1 MAFPSPTQRTLFLH
15 IGMHK
20 TASTY
25 IQRRLRKN
33 RGLLRKNGVLLPA
46 RRQKDNK
53 LLKAIAQER
62 WKPWGRWIKRADVR
76 NCNLL
81 VSHEALS
88 CSLYQVC
95 SDGETL
101 RGQWLANHLHRCG
114 WKLKVVGFIRD
125 QESYLNSRYTQ
136 LVKRLSIRSD
146 FTTYVARVMQGNT
159 ISECDLI
166 TLFGWLIE
174 LPSVERVMIPFG
186 ANKDQNGHECQRPDP
201 FQQLADELALPEA
214 VIRQCKPV
222 SSINQ
227 QPGRLGVALA
237 LEISTF
243 LAQHHPK
250 ALVAPHKKRLRG
262 GIERMAHKN
271 GWPAEPF
278 NGLNSSIKQMIRR
291 RYQSSNTEFCRCF
304 WPEMTWDELF
314 KSRLQNIREPN
325 SVAWTEANDAELK
338 ACRGEVIASNLPS
351 TIVAEILG

>member
-1 MAFPSPTQRTLFLH
+1 MALPSPTQRTLFLH

-33 RGLLRKNGVLLPA
+33 RSLLRKNGVLLPA
-46 RRQKDNK
+46 HRQKDNK
-53 LLKAIAQER
+53 LLTALAQES
-62 WKPWGRWIKRADVR
+62 WKPWGRWLKRAELR
-76 NCNLL
+76 GCNLL

-88 CSLYQVC
+88 CSLYQSC
-95 SDGETL
+95 SDGETP
-101 RGQWLANHLHRCG
+101 RGLWLADQLRRCG

-136 LVKRLSIRSD
+136 LVKRLAIRSD
-146 FTTYVARVMQGNT
+146 FTSYVAKVMEGNT

-166 TLFGWLIE
+166 TMFGWLIE
-174 LPSVERVMIPFG
+174 MPSVEKIMIPFG
-186 ANKDQNGHECQRPDP
+186 ASKHKNGLENQRQDP
-201 FQQLADELALPEA
+201 FQQLADEIGLSAA

-237 LEISTF
+237 LEISRF
-243 LAQHHPK
+243 LKQHHPE
-250 ALVAPHKKRLRG
+250 ALLRHSKQLRG
-262 GIERMAHKN
+262 GIERMATKK

-278 NGLNSSIKQMIRR
+278 NGLDCTIQQTIHI
-291 RYQSSNTEFCRCF
+291 RYQSSNAEFCRCF

-314 KSRLQNIREPN
+314 TSRLK
-325 SVAWTEANDAELK
+325 SKGEASNAVRTQAADAELK
-338 ACRGEVIASNLPS
+338 ACRGKVIASTLPNA
-351 TIVAEILG
+351 IAVQIPG

>member
-33 RGLLRKNGVLLPA
+33 RDLLRENGVLLPA
-46 RRQKDNK
+46 RRRKDNK
-53 LLKAIAQER
+53 LLMAIAQEK
-62 WKPWGRWIKRADVR
+62 WKLWSRWIKRAEVR
-76 NCNLL
+76 DCNLL

-101 RGQWLANHLHRCG
+101 RGQWLANQLHRCG

-146 FTTYVARVMQGNT
+146 FTTYVARVMQVNT

-166 TLFGWLIE
+166 TLFGWLIDM
-174 LPSVERVMIPFG
+174 PSIERVMIPFG
-186 ANKDQNGHECQRPDP
+186 ANRDQNGRECQRPDP
-201 FQQLADELALPEA
+201 FQQLADELALPEE
-214 VIRQCKPV
+214 VIGQCKPV

-237 LEISTF
+237 LEVSRF
-243 LAQHHPK
+243 LEQHHPM
-250 ALVAPHKKRLRG
+250 ALARHSKQLRG
-262 GIERMAHKN
+262 GIERMAKKN
-271 GWPAEPF
+271 GWTAEPF
-278 NGLNSSIKQMIRR
+278 NGLDSTIQQTIRN
-291 RYQSSNTEFCRCF
+291 RYQSSNADFCRCF

-314 KSRLQNIREPN
+314 KSRLQNISEPN
-325 SVAWTEANDAELK
+325 STAWTEAADTELK
-338 ACRGEVIASNLPS
+338 ACRGKVIASNLPRA
-351 TIVAEILG
+351 ILAEILG

>member
-33 RGLLRKNGVLLPA
+33 RDLLRKNGVLLPA
-46 RRQKDNK
+46 HRQQDTK
-53 LLKAIAQER
+53 LMKAIVQEN
-62 WKPWGRWIKRADVR
+62 WKPWSRWLKRAEVR

-88 CSLYQVC
+88 CSLYKFC
-95 SDGETL
+95 SDKEIP
-101 RGQWLANHLHRCG
+101 RGQWLADQLQSCG
-114 WKLKVVGFIRD
+114 WRLKVVGFIRD

-237 LEISTF
+237 LEISRF
-243 LAQHHPK
+243 LEQHHPR
-250 ALVAPHKKRLRG
+250 ALARHSKQLRG
-262 GIERMAHKN
+262 GIERMAKKN
-271 GWPAEPF
+271 GWTAEPF
-278 NGLNSSIKQMIRR
+278 NGLDSTIQQTIRN
-291 RYQSSNTEFCRCF
+291 RYQSSNAEFCRYF
-304 WPEMTWDELF
+304 WPEMTWSELF
-314 KSRLQNIREPN
+314 GSRLQSIDESSSN
-325 SVAWTEANDAELK
+325 AWTETADVELK
-338 ACRGEVIASNLPS
+338 ACRGKVIASNLPS
-351 TIVAEILG
+351 AIVAEIEG

>member
-15 IGMHK
+15 VGMHK

-33 RGLLRKNGVLLPA
+33 RDLLRKNGVLLPA
-46 RRQKDNK
+46 HRQQDTK
-53 LLKAIAQER
+53 LMKAIVQEN
-62 WKPWGRWIKRADVR
+62 WKPWSRWLKRAEVR

-88 CSLYQVC
+88 CSLYKFC
-95 SDGETL
+95 SDKEIP
-101 RGQWLANHLHRCG
+101 RGQWLADQLQSCG
-114 WKLKVVGFIRD
+114 WRLKVVGFIRD

-146 FTTYVARVMQGNT
+146 FTTYVENVIKGNT
-159 ISECDLI
+159 KSECDLI

-174 LPSVERVMIPFG
+174 MPSVERVMIPFG

-214 VIRQCKPV
+214 LIRQCKPV

-237 LEISTF
+237 LEISRF
-243 LAQHHPK
+243 LEQHHPR
-250 ALVAPHKKRLRG
+250 ALARHSKQLRG
-262 GIERMAHKN
+262 GIERMAKKN
-271 GWPAEPF
+271 GWTAEPF
-278 NGLNSSIKQMIRR
+278 NGLDSTIQQTIRN
-291 RYQSSNTEFCRCF
+291 RYQSSNAEFCRCF

-314 KSRLQNIREPN
+314 TSRLKSNG
-325 SVAWTEANDAELK
+325 EASNAVRTQAADAELK
-338 ACRGEVIASNLPS
+338 ACRGKVITSTLPNS
-351 TIVAEILG
+351 IVAQIPG